1 MKQNYQILKIV
12 ISKYNSVNRLL
23 LFALVFFT
31 GGSEILV
38 AQQTYTFTNA
48 AATGSVGPTQ
58 AQINAAYL
66 TTNLNGSVVIS
77 PTAGIQTWTV
87 PSNGGYRIECRGGQG
102 VGAYGG
108 RGANM
113 AGDFTLTAGTVLK
126 ILVGQKGEMSANTSA
141 NAQYGGGGGSY
152 VTNLA
157 NVPYVIAGGG
167 GGSFAS
173 SFQANSDGTV
183 SASGNSGAAA
193 TDMGA
198 GGTAG
203 GGGSG
208 SGSAD
213 GGGGLNTNGVGFSA
227 PGIAFINGGT
237 GGTYSFYGVGGFGGG
252 AGTSSYNDTRGGGG
266 GGYSGGGGAH
276 TAGVGAPQGGGGG
289 SYNNGANQLNASG
302 TNTGQGLVLISE
314 LCNIK
319 IFSSG
324 TSSVNPSICAGQ
336 SLTLTTNAASNY
348 TWSNGNTTN
357 TAIVVSPGLTTT

>member
-167 GGSFAS
+167 GGSSQLLAT
-173 SFQANSDGTV
+173 QVPRQPIWVQVGLLAEEV
-183 SASGNSGAAA
+183 LVQVVQMVAA
-193 TDMGA
+193 D
-198 GGTAG
+198 
-203 GGGSG
+203 
-208 SGSAD
+208 
-213 GGGGLNTNGVGFSA
+213 
-227 PGIAFINGGT
+227 
-237 GGTYSFYGVGGFGGG
+237 
-252 AGTSSYNDTRGGGG
+252 
-266 GGYSGGGGAH
+266 
-276 TAGVGAPQGGGGG
+276 
-289 SYNNGANQLNASG
+289 
-302 TNTGQGLVLISE
+302 
-314 LCNIK
+314 
-319 IFSSG
+319 
-324 TSSVNPSICAGQ
+324 
-336 SLTLTTNAASNY
+336 
-348 TWSNGNTTN
+348 
-357 TAIVVSPGLTTT
+357 